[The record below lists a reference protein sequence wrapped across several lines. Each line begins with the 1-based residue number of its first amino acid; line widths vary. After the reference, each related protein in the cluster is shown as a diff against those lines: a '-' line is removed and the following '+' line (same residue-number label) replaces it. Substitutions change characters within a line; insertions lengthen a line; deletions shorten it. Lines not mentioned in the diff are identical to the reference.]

1 MAFGLTPRLRSA
13 IELVMLRGGDAAVL
27 APCARNDARGISL
40 EHVRLLSRLLR
51 EEEPR
56 PQYVWVCPIPA
67 LRARTRPDVVHAPTR
82 LGTHSGAH
90 VARGCHAAAACQAGE
105 ARAAPRAGTPD
116 GAAPRSAGDPHPHLP
131 PSPSTSHASSP
142 AASRRAD
149 ARLWAAAP
157 CIQAAALYNQAAVP
171 CLQAS
176 HEYAA
181 IMGDVHG
188 HNNDGSLDIEMASY
202 KSQMGVRTIVA
213 P

>member
-105 ARAAPRAGTPD
+105 ARAAP
-116 GAAPRSAGDPHPHLP
+116 
-131 PSPSTSHASSP
+131 
-142 AASRRAD
+142 
-149 ARLWAAAP
+149 
-157 CIQAAALYNQAAVP
+157 
-171 CLQAS
+171 
-176 HEYAA
+176 
-181 IMGDVHG
+181 
-188 HNNDGSLDIEMASY
+188 
-202 KSQMGVRTIVA
+202 
-213 P
+213 